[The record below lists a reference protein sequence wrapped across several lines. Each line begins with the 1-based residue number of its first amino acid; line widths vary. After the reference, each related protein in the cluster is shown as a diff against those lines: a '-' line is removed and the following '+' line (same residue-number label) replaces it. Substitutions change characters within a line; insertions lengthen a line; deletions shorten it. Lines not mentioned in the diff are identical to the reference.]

1 VIDMAVNVVLGALLA
16 ASVAWSGGRAAPT
29 QTPQTAAPRPALSGT
44 WSLNLEESSASS
56 DVASTAPTPPPPDP
70 PPQPVGPGLP
80 TDGVGRPSGF
90 NDPGKS
96 GSLLPQNLTNAINS
110 SQPKDT
116 GHKLTDH
123 ERLLLELTTPPSRL
137 VIASTADSV
146 TVTHE
151 GRTDTYLVNGKVEKH
166 KLVNGSIKTK
176 TYWTDSAL
184 RQEIDAGE
192 GLKLLR
198 TFQVDD
204 HGRLVVISRPADD
217 KSLEFETTL
226 VSRLGT
232 ADASK
237 GRKRAVYDV
246 EAK

>member
-1 VIDMAVNVVLGALLA
+1 MASAARFDRLAMALALAVGTVALGA
-16 ASVAWSGGRAAPT
+16 
-29 QTPQTAAPRPALSGT
+29 QTPAPPKMHPALSGT

-70 PPQPVGPGLP
+70 TPTQPVGPGLP
-80 TDGVGRPSGF
+80 SDGVGRPSPF
-90 NDPGKS
+90 NDPGKT

-110 SQPKDT
+110 GQPKDT

-137 VIASTADSV
+137 VIAATSDSV
-146 TVTHE
+146 KITHE
-151 GRTDTYLVNGKVEKH
+151 GRTDTFLVNASVEKH

-184 RQEIDAGE
+184 RQEIDAGD

-232 ADASK
+232 ADAAK

-246 EAK
+246 ESK

>member
-1 VIDMAVNVVLGALLA
+1 MAVNVLLGALLA
-16 ASVAWSGGRAAPT
+16 ASVAWSGGRAALT
-29 QTPQTAAPRPALSGT
+29 QTSQAPAPRPALTGT

-70 PPQPVGPGLP
+70 TPTQPVGPGLP
-80 TDGVGRPSGF
+80 TDGVGRSSPF
-90 NDPGKS
+90 NDPTKT
-96 GSLLPQNLTNAINS
+96 GSLLPQNLTNAMNPG
-110 SQPKDT
+110 QPKDT

-137 VIASTADSV
+137 VVTAASDFV

-151 GRTDTYLVNGKVEKH
+151 GRTDTYLVNAKVEKH

-184 RQEIDAGE
+184 RQEIDAGD

-204 HGRLVVISRPADD
+204 HGRLVVITRPADD

-232 ADASK
+232 AGAAK

-246 EAK
+246 ESK